1 MTKRLA
7 IHAVSCLIT
16 ASAAVAAA
24 EPEDFT
30 RGAGLVFERHCVQ
43 CHNDT
48 EKKGGLSLA
57 TAAAALAG
65 GDSGAIIEPDKPG
78 RSLILDY
85 ITGENPEMPK
95 GKPPLKA
102 AEIDSIRRWIVAGAK
117 WPDGLVLKDKAL
129 ADADWWSL
137 QPIVRPDVP
146 RLEDED
152 QRRVR
157 TPIDAFILAKLRE
170 HKLDPAPEA
179 DKRTLIR
186 RLYFD
191 LIGLPPTP
199 EEIESFLADRDE
211 RAYEKLV
218 ERLLASPHYGERW
231 ARHWL
236 DVVHFGETHG
246 YDKDKPRPHAWP
258 YRDYVIRALNEDKP
272 FGRFV
277 QEQIAGDVL
286 FPDTRDGIE
295 ALGFLSAGPWD
306 FIGHAEVPE
315 TKIDGKVARHLDR
328 DDMVT
333 NTMQTFCSLTVQCA
347 QCHNH
352 KFDPITQE
360 DYYALQAVFAAIDRT
375 DKAYDV
381 DPQAALQRRELTKN
395 QTLLATRHA
404 EIDKQIA
411 TAAGPRLAELD
422 KQIAAAKA
430 GQAGKAKPIEFGY
443 HSNIELRQE
452 VTKWVQVELKQ
463 PAAIE
468 TIVLYPCDDDFNN
481 IGAGFGF
488 PIRYKVEVSDDAAFA
503 SGVTMVGDFSQADV
517 ANPGLAPQKIQ
528 IGGKSAKFVRIT
540 ATKLAPRLANDFIFA
555 IAELE
560 AVDAAGKNIAA
571 GGLVTSLDSIEAP
584 PRWRRTN
591 LVDGLYPGANI
602 AAAEELPKLE
612 RERAELF
619 ARATTPD
626 LRSELAALEKE
637 MAKVKESLT
646 GLPPQSVCYVG
657 AVHTGS
663 GTFIG
668 TGAGGGK
675 PRPIFLLE
683 RGNVTRPADEVGPG
697 ALSAIGALPS
707 RFDLPTDHAEGSR
720 RAALAHWITDRQNP
734 LTWRSIVNRVWQYH
748 FGRGIVDTP
757 NDFGR
762 NGQLASHP
770 ELLDWLAVEFRDGNQ
785 SLKELHRLIVLSAV
799 YRQQSQVQSPKSKVQ
814 SQGETIDSGLGTVDS
829 EPADPQSVDADNR
842 LLWRANR
849 RRLEAEAIRDSVL
862 FVSGKLDKTMGGPS
876 FQDFVIDKPEHSP
889 HYEYH
894 LHDPDDPKSHRRSI
908 YRFIVRSQQQ
918 PFMTT
923 LDCADPSM
931 QVDKRNESLSALQAL
946 ALLNNGFMVTMAKH
960 YAAKLDARGGDLPA
974 KVDQA
979 VYECLGRPV
988 TAEEREAFVAYAEQH
1003 GLVNLCRVLFN
1014 LNEFVFV
1021 E

>member
-1 MTKRLA
+1 MTNRLVVV
-7 IHAVSCLIT
+7 AVFCLT
-16 ASAAVAAA
+16 AGRGVASA
-24 EPEDFT
+24 EPEFAP
-30 RGAGLVFERHCVQ
+30 GAGLVFERHCVQ

-57 TAAAALAG
+57 TAAGALAG
-65 GDSGAIIEPDKPG
+65 GDSGAIIEPGKPDS
-78 RSLILDY
+78 SLILDY
-85 ITGENPEMPK
+85 ITGEMPEMPK
-95 GKPPLKA
+95 GKPPLKP
-102 AEIDSIRRWIVAGAK
+102 AEVEAIRQWIAAGAK
-117 WPDGLVLKDKAL
+117 WPEGLVLKDKAL

-137 QPIVRPDVP
+137 KPIVRPEVP
-146 RLEDED
+146 KLSHDD

-170 HKLDPAPEA
+170 HKLAPSPEA

-191 LIGLPPTP
+191 LVGLPPTP
-199 EEIESFLADRDE
+199 EAIEAFLADGDE
-211 RAYEKLV
+211 KAYDKLV
-218 ERLLASPHYGERW
+218 ERLLASPQYGERW

-246 YDKDKPRPHAWP
+246 YDKDKPRPNAWP
-258 YRDYVIRALNEDKP
+258 YRDYVIRAFNEDRP

-277 QEQIAGDVL
+277 KEQIAGDVL
-286 FPDTRDGIE
+286 FEGTRDGIE

-352 KFDPITQE
+352 KFDPIKQE

-375 DKAYDV
+375 DRAYDV
-381 DPQAALQRRELTKN
+381 DPQVAQQRRELAAR
-395 QTLLATRHA
+395 QSSLAARKA

-411 TAAGPRLAELD
+411 GVAGPRLAELD
-422 KQIAAAKA
+422 NLIADAKKA
-430 GQAGKAKPIEFGY
+430 QAGKARPVEYGY
-443 HSNIELRQE
+443 HSHIEPKQGI
-452 VTKWVQVELKQ
+452 VKWVQVELKE
-463 PAAIE
+463 PAAIAS
-468 TIVLYPCDDDFNN
+468 IVLYPCNDDFNN

-488 PIRYKVEVSDDAAFA
+488 PVRYKVEISDDAEFA
-503 SGVTMVGDFSQADV
+503 AGVTTVADFLQEDV
-517 ANPGLAPQKIQ
+517 ANPGLSPQRIAV
-528 IGGKSAKFVRIT
+528 GGKSAKFIRVT

-555 IAELE
+555 IAEVE
-560 AVDAAGKNIAA
+560 ALDAEGKNRAA
-571 GGLVTSLDSIEAP
+571 GGHVTSLDSIEAP

-591 LVDGLYPGANI
+591 LVDGLYPGTS
-602 AAAEELPKLE
+602 AAAADDLPKLE
-612 RERAELF
+612 HERSELF
-619 ARATTPD
+619 AKATTAE
-626 LRSELAALEKE
+626 LRNELKSLDKELAA
-637 MAKVKESLT
+637 VKESLAK
-646 GLPPQSVCYVG
+646 LPSQSVCYVG
-657 AVHTGS
+657 SVHTGS
-663 GTFIG
+663 GNFLG
-668 TGAGGGK
+668 TGASGGM

-683 RGNVTRPADEVGPG
+683 RGNVTRTAEEVGPG
-697 ALSAIGALPS
+697 ALSAIAALPA
-707 RFDLPTDHAEGSR
+707 RFDLSGEHAEGER
-720 RAALAHWITDRQNP
+720 RAALARWITDPQNP

-762 NGQLASHP
+762 NGQLPTHP
-770 ELLDWLAVEFRDGNQ
+770 ELLDWLAAEFRDGGQ
-785 SLKELHRLIVLSAV
+785 SIKDLHRRIVLSAT
-799 YRQQSQVQSPKSKVQ
+799 YRQASGQVPGPKSQVQSR
-814 SQGETIDSGLGTVDS
+814 ENTNLGLGTLDFGL
-829 EPADPQSVDADNR
+829 AQSIDANNR
-842 LLWRANR
+842 LLWRMNR

-894 LHDPDDPKSHRRSI
+894 LHDPNDPKSHRRSI

-946 ALLNNGFMVTMAKH
+946 ALLNNSFMVTMAGH
-960 YAAKLDARGGDLPA
+960 YAAKLDTRGGDLPA
-974 KVDQA
+974 QVDRA
-979 VYECLGRPV
+979 VYECLGRPA

-1003 GLVNLCRVLFN
+1003 GLANLCRVLFN